1 MKEIIAMKTL
11 AIDIETYSS
20 VSLQKC
26 GVYAYAES
34 LDFEILLFGY
44 AFDEEP
50 VNVIDLTIDELPKD
64 IEEAIYDPNILKTAF
79 NASFERTCL
88 SAYFGR
94 QTPPEQWS
102 CTAVMARELGLP
114 SSLEAVGAVLGLPA
128 DKQKSSTGKALI
140 RYFSIP
146 CKPTKVNG
154 QRTRNLPEHDM
165 ARWNLYKEYNGQDVI
180 AERAIRKKLSRFNMT
195 DTEQA
200 LWVHDQHIN
209 DRGVR
214 IDRVFA
220 KQAVEIDKVIKD
232 RLFREA
238 KKITGLENPKSTSQL
253 KEWIENKAGI
263 EVESLNKKNIQ
274 AVRDDAAMA
283 IVDKVLDIR
292 AGLSKTSTEKYNAM
306 LRTVGTDGRIR
317 GLTQFYGASRTG
329 RWAGRLVQMQNLPQ
343 NKMPDRD
350 LDIARQLVRSGDIGT
365 LEMCF
370 DDVSGTLSQ
379 LIRTAFIPKLG
390 CRFIVADFSAIEARV
405 LAWLANESWRMEV
418 FNTHGKIYESSA
430 EQMFHLPPGSVK
442 KGNPMRQ
449 KGKIAELALG
459 YGGSVGA
466 LKSMGA
472 LDMGIE
478 ESELKP
484 LVNSWRAANPAIT
497 KLWWDTDAAARR
509 TIQTQEPTIL
519 PHGMGFYKKGPLL
532 KLVLPNG
539 RELSYVKPA
548 IIDGNITYEG
558 TLQTSG
564 AWGRIESYGPKLV
577 ENMVQAT
584 ARDCLA
590 MAIDRLEKAGFPV
603 VFHVHDEVICE
614 VPIGVSSAKELG
626 AIMSETIDWAK
637 ELPLRADAYECEYY
651 RKD

>member
-1 MKEIIAMKTL
+1 MKTL

-232 RLFREA
+232 RLFQEA

>member
-1 MKEIIAMKTL
+1 MKTL

-64 IEEAIYDPNILKTAF
+64 IEEAIYDPNIVKTAF

-232 RLFREA
+232 RLFQEA